1 MENTSQKLI
10 DFREQ
15 NNLTQEGLA
24 NLLGVKLN
32 DIICWE
38 KELSLPNTNIIGKL
52 FIKRQE
58 SYDLGY
64 YLGGEKKDLINTI
77 TYGEALSKKRKEIGM
92 SKKNFAELLNISVYK
107 LSKWE
112 EDIEIPQEEEKKSI
126 NLILNADVDGIKK
139 LERESKRTALNN
151 QKLKSITSTIT
162 CENGFWYERSNN
174 LELDFTNGFD
184 EKIKEKSRISGVAKF
199 ILSVI
204 FFLAVV
210 GNCIFTIFALNA
222 PPATFGLS
230 LFFVLS
236 AIIAFNFT
244 EFPFLAKDS
253 NLDEFASTDVY
264 YILLN
269 IAFGIFLGLAIV
281 FPYFFVLGQ
290 I

>member
-139 LERESKRTALNN
+139 LERE
-151 QKLKSITSTIT
+151 
-162 CENGFWYERSNN
+162 
-174 LELDFTNGFD
+174 
-184 EKIKEKSRISGVAKF
+184 
-199 ILSVI
+199 
-204 FFLAVV
+204 
-210 GNCIFTIFALNA
+210 
-222 PPATFGLS
+222 
-230 LFFVLS
+230 
-236 AIIAFNFT
+236 
-244 EFPFLAKDS
+244 
-253 NLDEFASTDVY
+253 
-264 YILLN
+264 
-269 IAFGIFLGLAIV
+269 
-281 FPYFFVLGQ
+281 
-290 I
+290 